1 MLLAS
6 IKALQRKE
14 LFSCTRVNYGFRVK
28 LFGSRWNKEYE
39 TIKETTLSEVEEN
52 WRNCTVLYF
61 QNNPARFSYIV
72 ISQIVATP

>member
-39 TIKETTLSEVEEN
+39 IIKETTLSEVEEEN
-52 WRNCTVLYF
+52 
-61 QNNPARFSYIV
+61 
-72 ISQIVATP
+72 